1 MIYVDTIFDAPI
13 PASEAEDTINWWIE
27 TAAGEIEYQTGI
39 PASTDALMEK
49 LADMDWLYLS
59 ENDDGVE
66 MIDMQ
71 IAEDCLNDI
80 TYQWIRDLKDT
91 LEEIKAKT
99 ATQHRRMPK

>member
-13 PASEAEDTINWWIE
+13 PATDAEDTINWWIK

-39 PASTDALMEK
+39 PVSTDTLMEE

-59 ENDDGVE
+59 ENDDGTQ

-80 TYQWIRDLKDT
+80 TNRWIRDLKDI
-91 LEEIKAKT
+91 LEETKAET
-99 ATQHRRMPK
+99 ATPKARMPR